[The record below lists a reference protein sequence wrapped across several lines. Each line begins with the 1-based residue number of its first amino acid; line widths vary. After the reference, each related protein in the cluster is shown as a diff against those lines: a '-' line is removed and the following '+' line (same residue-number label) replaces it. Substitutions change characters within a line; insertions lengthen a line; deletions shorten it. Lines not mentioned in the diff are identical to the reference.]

1 MCESFPRIRKKKK
14 KKIGLEK
21 FAGNGTP
28 DQDILQ
34 GLLLVAVCFCCLP
47 GSCLDPCCCEV
58 RPPLVGSWVKWTEI
72 KLFLLAPLTT
82 RERRTEVD
90 EFEGM

>member
-1 MCESFPRIRKKKK
+1 MTRSAFPVERRLGCQPSRGCS
-14 KKIGLEK
+14 GL
-21 FAGNGTP
+21 P
-28 DQDILQ
+28 WS
-34 GLLLVAVCFCCLP
+34 